1 MKKMALMFLLLQTT
15 LLLTASD
22 KPNPAVFPVKVHV
35 VFSRYVQSVGYQ
47 QIEALIDGER
57 VELTGFS
64 RGVLALGDYPARI
77 TPKVHGPKNPN
88 AYDIYKGY
96 ANSHADGIVATRQLD
111 WPERRP
117 ASLPDRHRAPFRLLP
132 NLLLPPPGEPLQ
144 AHLPNLRLLP
154 KLRGLLLIR
163 QVLGYKR

>member
-1 MKKMALMFLLLQTT
+1 MKKMALIVLFLQST
-15 LLLTASD
+15 LLLAASD
-22 KPNPAVFPVKVHV
+22 KPNPADFPVKVHV

-88 AYDIYKGY
+88 TYDIYKGY
-96 ANSHADGIVATRQLD
+96 EFL
-111 WPERRP
+111 
-117 ASLPDRHRAPFRLLP
+117 LPDG
-132 NLLLPPPGEPLQ
+132 NLRTYQVTAMGQSEFPAPPPPPPPPPPDVPAPQ
-144 AHLPNLRLLP
+144 LPTTP
-154 KLRGLLLIR
+154 
-163 QVLGYKR
+163 